1 MTMGQFRSD
10 AARARFL
17 GAYDR
22 VLDQLWPGPRTAVDA
37 PTTFGTTRVYRSGN
51 GSPIVLLPGAGGSSL
66 MWYRYVRALGHH
78 HEVITV
84 DPIGEPGASVQQAP
98 VRDGHDGAAW
108 LDELLTALD
117 VTSAHVVGCSYGG
130 WLALNHAIDTPGRIA
145 ALTLLDPAGF
155 AHPGPRFYR
164 WMITG
169 ALAGL
174 APRPLRPRLARLVA
188 NHTVLESELMS
199 LALPAAGYR
208 RRLPPATLF
217 TDDDLHRLR
226 RPAQFLLGA
235 RSALH
240 DSRQVADRLADRAPN
255 ALVEIVPGAG
265 HALPMDQPDLVT
277 DRILRFAAPR

>member
-1 MTMGQFRSD
+1 M
-10 AARARFL
+10 
-17 GAYDR
+17 
-22 VLDQLWPGPRTAVDA
+22 
-37 PTTFGTTRVYRSGN
+37 
-51 GSPIVLLPGAGGSSL
+51 
-66 MWYRYVRALGHH
+66 
-78 HEVITV
+78 ITV
-84 DPIGEPGASVQQAP
+84 DPVGEPGASVQRAP

-108 LDELLTALD
+108 LEELLTALD
-117 VTSAHVVGCSYGG
+117 VTSAHLVGCSYGG

-164 WMITG
+164 WMIAG

-174 APRPLRPRLARLVA
+174 APRPLRPRLALLVT
-188 NHTVLESELMS
+188 NHTVLERELMS

-217 TDDDLHRLR
+217 TDNDLHRLR
-226 RPAQFLLGA
+226 TPAQFLLGA

-240 DSRQVADRLADRAPN
+240 DARQVAERLADRAPD

-265 HALPMDQPDLVT
+265 HALPMDRPDLVT